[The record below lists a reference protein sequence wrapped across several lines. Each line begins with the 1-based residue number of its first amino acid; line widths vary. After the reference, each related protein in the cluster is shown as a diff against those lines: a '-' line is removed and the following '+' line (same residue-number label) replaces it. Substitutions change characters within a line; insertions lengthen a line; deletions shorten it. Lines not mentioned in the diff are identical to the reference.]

1 MNRLDAIEARAAAAT
16 PGPWE
21 VIDLIGSRPLRAS
34 VWTTE
39 DGVHDVCLAE
49 ETTPADAAFIA
60 QARTDIPALLA
71 VARALEE
78 VQSWVGTLYRTED
91 GKPDQT
97 WSVLRDED
105 WSALCA
111 ALVPL
116 LEPEP

>member
-1 MNRLDAIEARAAAAT
+1 MSRLDAIEARAAAAT

-60 QARTDIPALLA
+60 AARTDIPALLA
-71 VARALEE
+71 VARAARL
-78 VQSWVGTLYRTED
+78 VKAQCDDMCPSWY
-91 GKPDQT
+91 
-97 WSVLRDED
+97 DEPCD
-105 WSALCA
+105 CGMA
-111 ALVPL
+111 ALRAALAPL